1 MRKLILLAVASYL
14 WRKFAHR
21 APMATRRLSPFRR

>member
-14 WRKFAHR
+14 WRKFVRKTPA
-21 APMATRRLSPFRR
+21 ATRSLSPFRR

>member
-14 WRKFAHR
+14 WRKFAR
-21 APMATRRLSPFRR
+21 KTPSAGRTLNPLRR